1 MSAYNSTNT
10 FQELL
15 QYTPTAELAELDTE
29 YDPSQNYGQIPYS
42 VVSTQQSTLG
52 ESELLYTAQ
61 PPYPTFG
68 ITTSYASS
76 YSFFSPSP
84 SLSPSPSPSLS
95 LSSSPAS
102 VPETLSDSVSIL
114 HDLTTFSS
122 PNTDLQSIP
131 SPVSD
136 QTGAFETSTTYD
148 PDKLSTL
155 GVESTTSLS
164 KNSDVFF
171 SSQPLTETHT
181 HPVYNGTFPYVL
193 GGGVFSWHS
202 LGETSSFSPLLASS
216 TSYSSHTRGLP
227 SLTSTSTPHLGETES
242 VSYRASLSSSSSIPV
257 STLILTL
264 VSTSTMSTNEP
275 KSTWDSDEYGSTSGG
290 SVSPTH
296 TVTDYSNSDSDD
308 DDDDDDD
315 DHSSKL
321 HSETASIITKTLFHT
336 STTSATAHYSYSTDK
351 SHKYFIFDQTYDFT
365 DATTSFTT
373 GIPTTLTIPRDSPT
387 YTFSVPT
394 SIITRPA
401 SLYQNWLDT
410 GSLNLPTSKYKA
422 HRVSNQ
428 AVIGSVVGSIVGAL
442 CISALIC
449 ILIFLAR
456 RRRHKGSDDQKED
469 DPFQNEFVFRDR
481 AATNANLIGHPGLNS
496 SGEFGDIHGYG
507 NTDTPSKDM
516 QTLGTEPLS
525 YSRSINNGIYET
537 TNGNQLRNSSLRSD
551 MRTYYS
557 RSYSEYDSPI
567 SEFSYEFA
575 SDDDDHSG
583 HRANALH
590 NTDSFM
596 RNDQSLFRE
605 VI

>member
-15 QYTPTAELAELDTE
+15 QYTPTAGLAELDTE
-29 YDPSQNYGQIPYS
+29 YGPNQDYGEEPYS
-42 VVSTQQSTLG
+42 MVSTLQSTQD
-52 ESELLYTAQ
+52 ESEPLYSAQ
-61 PPYPTFG
+61 PLYPTFST
-68 ITTSYASS
+68 ITPYPSS
-76 YSFFSPSP
+76 YSYFFFSSP
-84 SLSPSPSPSLS
+84 VSTT
-95 LSSSPAS
+95 
-102 VPETLSDSVSIL
+102 ETLSDSVSIL
-114 HDLTTFSS
+114 HDLTTFPS
-122 PNTDLQSIP
+122 PNADLHIIP
-131 SPVSD
+131 STISD
-136 QTGAFETSTTYD
+136 QTEAFETPTTYD
-148 PDKLSTL
+148 PDGLSQF
-155 GVESTTSLS
+155 GVESTTPSPE
-164 KNSDVFF
+164 NSDVLL
-171 SSQPLTETHT
+171 SSQHPIETHT
-181 HPVYNGTFPYVL
+181 YPAYNGTFPYVF
-193 GGGVFSWHS
+193 GGSVFSWHS
-202 LGETSSFSPLLASS
+202 PEETSSLSSLMASGL
-216 TSYSSHTRGLP
+216 SHSNHAGGLP
-227 SLTSTSTPHLGETES
+227 SLKTTSTPHPGETDS
-242 VSYRASLSSSSSIPV
+242 VSHRASLSTSSSIPV

-275 KSTWDSDEYGSTSGG
+275 RSTWDTNEHGSTSGRNVG
-290 SVSPTH
+290 PSH
-296 TVTDYSNSDSDD
+296 TETEYSDSNDGE
-308 DDDDDDD
+308 D
-315 DHSSKL
+315 DHPSKS
-321 HSETASIITKTLFHT
+321 HSETASIITKTLFHI
-336 STTSATAHYSYSTDK
+336 STTSATAHYSYSTDR

-410 GSLNLPTSKYKA
+410 GSLNLPTNKYTA
-422 HRVSNQ
+422 RRVSNQ

-442 CISALIC
+442 CLSALVF
-449 ILIFLAR
+449 ILVLVAR
-456 RRRHKGSDDQKED
+456 RRRRKGSDDQKED

-481 AATNANLIGHPGLNS
+481 AATNANLIGQPGLNS

-507 NTDTPSKDM
+507 NTDTPSKDI
-516 QTLGTEPLS
+516 QTLGTEEPLS
-525 YSRSINNGIYET
+525 YSRSINNGAYEA
-537 TNGNQLRNSSLRSD
+537 TNGNHLLNSSLRSD

-575 SDDDDHSG
+575 SDDDDRSG
-583 HRANALH
+583 HRANALQ